1 MSQQTILIISIAIG
15 VVVAIVAVALGIFVS
30 KRTQRRERMMSAIGA
45 KAKSGQ
51 VDETAA
57 KEKRRASQRADLARK
72 LSDDNKKDK
81 GKGETLTKRLQMAG
95 LETTP
100 KRFWLA
106 SLGLGV
112 MLIVLFFVMDFHPAA
127 ALMLGFA
134 LSIILPR
141 MILRWKIN
149 RRQKKFLEEF
159 ADALDGMTRLLQAG
173 MPVSEAIAMV
183 SREFGGP
190 IGEEMMK
197 IYDDQKVGLT
207 MPEATARAAARM
219 PLTEM
224 KMFATAIAIQSET
237 GSSLSEVL
245 TNLSGVLRARFQ
257 LKRKVKAL
265 SAEAKAGAM
274 IIGSLPI
281 LVGCAVNFL
290 NPEYMAPLFEQFQG
304 KVMLSGAG
312 FWMLCGVLVMRQMIN
327 FKV

>member
-1 MSQQTILIISIAIG
+1 MSQGTILLISVVVGLLVAVIAI
-15 VVVAIVAVALGIFVS
+15 AVGIMITRRS
-30 KRTQRRERMMSAIGA
+30 QRRERMMSAIGV
-45 KAKSGQ
+45 KAKVSKAD
-51 VDETAA
+51 DEAV

-72 LSDDNKKDK
+72 LSDEKKKDK
-81 GKGETLTKRLQMAG
+81 DKGESLDKRLQMAG
-95 LETTP
+95 FEISG
-100 KRFWLA
+100 KRFRVFAALF
-106 SLGLGV
+106 GV
-112 MLIVLFFVMDFHPAA
+112 ILIGLFFSMDFHPAA

-141 MILRWKIN
+141 MFLRWKIN

-257 LKRKVKAL
+257 LKRKVRAL

-281 LVGCAVNFL
+281 LVGAAVNFL
-290 NPEYMAPLFEQFQG
+290 NPEYMGPMFVEFHG

>member
-1 MSQQTILIISIAIG
+1 MSQDTVLILSVVIG
-15 VVVAIVAVALGIFVS
+15 VVFALGATTLGIFLS
-30 KRTQRRERMMSAIGA
+30 RRSEKRERMMSAIGA
-45 KAKSGQ
+45 KQRGKQ
-51 VDETAA
+51 VDEVAV
-57 KEKRRASQRADLARK
+57 KEKRRASQRAELARK
-72 LSDDNKKDK
+72 LSDDAQKDK
-81 GKGETLTKRLQMAG
+81 KKGETLSKRLQMAG
-95 LETTP
+95 WEISD
-100 KRFWLA
+100 KKFMA
-106 SLGLGV
+106 FSAAFGV
-112 MLIVLFFVMDFHPAA
+112 ALLVVFLVLDFHWIAAVLF
-127 ALMLGFA
+127 GFA
-134 LSIILPR
+134 LAVIMPR
-141 MILRWKIN
+141 MFLRWKIN
-149 RRQKKFLEEF
+149 RRQRKFLEEF

-207 MPEATARAAARM
+207 MPEATARAAERM

-224 KMFATAIAIQSET
+224 KMFATAITIQSET

-281 LVGCAVNFL
+281 CVGAAVKFL
-290 NPEYMAPLFEQFQG
+290 NPEYMEPLFTEFTG
-304 KVMLSGAG
+304 KVMLGGAA
-312 FWMLCGVLVMRQMIN
+312 FWMLCGVMAMKMMIN